1 MTKTDNLTAK
11 AFGSTFAFFAN
22 AQSNAKK
29 CKRATKPTHNDTT
42 IKNEMDRHKK
52 GQQVTG
58 VWQNGGI
65 SAKLSI
71 CTSINISANLNIC
84 ASNPPLRQAPKRYV
98 QP

>member
-1 MTKTDNLTAK
+1 MNNPRPN

-22 AQSNAKK
+22 AQTNAKK

-42 IKNEMDRHKK
+42 TIKRNEEREK
-52 GQQVTG
+52 GLQLTG

-65 SAKLSI
+65 SAKLSF

-84 ASNPPLRQAPKRYV
+84 TSNPPLRQAPKRCASA
-98 QP
+98 